1 MIITRIV
8 QKGNNDVTIYFDN
21 DSMLFLAVEVFLKS
35 GLKKGDDISEDR
47 FSFLIEQNKLFHI
60 KQRAFRLLGRR
71 HHATSELKRKLW
83 NKDYEQKLIDEVIE
97 DLQNKGYLDD
107 KEFVRAFVAEKSKTK
122 NWSVKR
128 IKGELFKRGIASKLI
143 DEMLVQHPKETDHES
158 AMKLAKKKYEV
169 LLQRNFEPKEL
180 RNKLSTYLF
189 SKGFD
194 YDLIKEV
201 CGRLIKAERRGILS
215 FYFLEF
221 NPSQPTYY
229 CCKLINFNFLCCIV
243 N

>member
-1 MIITRIV
+1 MQV
-8 QKGNNDVTIYFDN
+8 LKVVKKGKSDVTIYFDN

-35 GLKKGDDISEDR
+35 GLKKGDDISDDR

-71 HHATSELKRKLW
+71 QHSSSELRRKLW

-97 DLQNKGYLDD
+97 DLQKNGYLDD
-107 KEFVRAFVAEKSKTK
+107 KEFIRAFVAEKSKAK
-122 NWSVKR
+122 NWSVKK
-128 IKGELFKRGIASKLI
+128 IKGELFKRGVASKLI
-143 DEMLVQHPKETDHES
+143 DEMFSEQQTESDLES

-169 LLQRNFEPKEL
+169 LMKRNLEPKEL

-189 SKGFD
+189 TKGFD

-201 CGRLIKAERRGILS
+201 CSKIMEAEPDV
-215 FYFLEF
+215 E
-221 NPSQPTYY
+221 
-229 CCKLINFNFLCCIV
+229 
-243 N
+243 

>member
-1 MIITRIV
+1 MVITRIV
-8 QKGNNDVTIYFDN
+8 QKGKNDVTIHFDN

-71 HHATSELKRKLW
+71 QHASFELRRKLW
-83 NKDYEQKLIDEVIE
+83 NKDYEQKLIDEVID
-97 DLQNKGYLDD
+97 DLKKKGYLDD
-107 KEFVRAFVAEKSKTK
+107 KEFIRAFVAEKSKSK
-122 NWSVKR
+122 NWSTKK
-128 IKGELFKRGIASKLI
+128 IKSELLKRGIDSKLI
-143 DEMLVQHPKETDHES
+143 DRMLNGQMVQSDFEN
-158 AMKLAKKKYEV
+158 AMKLAKKKYEI
-169 LLQRNFEPKEL
+169 LNKRNLEPKEL

-201 CGRLIKAERRGILS
+201 CNKLLKAEPDD
-215 FYFLEF
+215 F
-221 NPSQPTYY
+221 
-229 CCKLINFNFLCCIV
+229 
-243 N
+243 

>member
-1 MIITRIV
+1 MVITRIV
-8 QKGNNDVTIYFDN
+8 QKGKNDVAIYFDN

-71 HHATSELKRKLW
+71 HHATSELRRKLW

-107 KEFVRAFVAEKSKTK
+107 EEFIRAFVAEKSKSKSWSTK
-122 NWSVKR
+122 KVKA
-128 IKGELFKRGIASKLI
+128 ELIKRGLTSKII
-143 DEMLVQHPKETDHES
+143 DETLNHQPKETDIEN

-169 LLQRNFEPKEL
+169 LLKRNLERNDL
-180 RNKLSTYLF
+180 RNKLSAYLF
-189 SKGFD
+189 SKGFEFE
-194 YDLIKEV
+194 LIKEV
-201 CGRLIKAERRGILS
+201 CDKILKDEPEE
-215 FYFLEF
+215 Y
-221 NPSQPTYY
+221 
-229 CCKLINFNFLCCIV
+229 
-243 N
+243 